1 MFSRAFFSR
10 RFLYLRLLAATLV
23 AGAVLDVALA
33 ACLFWAPEVGARLLD
48 LPLPGETFY
57 LWLLAAF
64 LLVLAALYLIAAAD
78 PRRYSGVIAVAISG
92 RLLIAALLAAAAVG
106 RADLAALRWLAAC
119 DLALGLGH
127 AAFWLPVRS

>member
-1 MFSRAFFSR
+1 MFSRSFFTR

-23 AGAVLDVALA
+23 AGALLDIALA
-33 ACLFWAPEVGARLLD
+33 AGLFWAPGVGARLLA

-64 LLVLAALYLIAAAD
+64 LLVLAALYLLAAHD
-78 PRRYSGVIAVAISG
+78 PRRYSGIIAVAISG

>member
-1 MFSRAFFSR
+1 MFSREFFAR

-23 AGAVLDVALA
+23 AGAVLDVGIA
-33 ACLFWAPEVGARLLD
+33 AGIFSAPELGARLLN

-64 LLVLAALYLIAAAD
+64 LLILAALYLVAAYD
-78 PRRYSGVIAVAISG
+78 PRRYSGIIAVAIPG

-106 RADLAALRWLAAC
+106 REDLAALRWLAGC
-119 DLALGLGH
+119 DLALALGH